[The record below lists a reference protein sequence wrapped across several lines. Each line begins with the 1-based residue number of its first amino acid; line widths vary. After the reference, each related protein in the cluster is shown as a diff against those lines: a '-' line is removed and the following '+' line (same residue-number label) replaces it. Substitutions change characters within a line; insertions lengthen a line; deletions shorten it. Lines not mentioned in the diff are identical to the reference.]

1 MPRYTDESVDRVK
14 DAIDMVDLVS
24 AKTELRR
31 AGANRLE
38 GLCPFHDERTPS
50 FGIDPVQK
58 VYHCFGC
65 GVGGDGITFVRET
78 EGVDFIGAIELLADR
93 YGIQLEVADEDPAER
108 ERRRARERLYEL
120 LERTA
125 RYYTRILWESREAE
139 GARKYLLE
147 RGLTE
152 ESLRKFRL
160 GFAPNRWDTVLMASR
175 KAGFSNRELFDA
187 GLAKRGKD
195 GGQLFDMFRARITF
209 PLTDMRGRVIGFGAR
224 QMSADRG
231 PKYLNTPEGVL
242 FHKRFQ
248 VYGADVARAAAAKA
262 GSVILAEGYTDVI
275 MLHQAGFENVV
286 GIMGTSL
293 TEEQVKIVR
302 RLAPVAQLALDAD
315 NAGQKAML
323 RAAQVAG
330 SEDLELRVV
339 PLPAGLDPA
348 DLVVER
354 GASAVAEILD
364 RKKSI
369 PFTRF
374 RVERALDRGDLS
386 SAEGKEAVLEE
397 VRPDLARVS
406 GLVRHELIGLVSDR
420 LNVGVELLEQLLR
433 QGGGSGSSSAP
444 PQRQF
449 GQQGGGG
456 GQRQGGGGGQ
466 WQGGGGQRRGG
477 SGSGSGSGGWQ
488 GGGGQ
493 RRGSGSGSFQR
504 GAPQPQP
511 AASNDAGPD
520 ASYYDG
526 LYTDDDPYAGDPG
539 PDYGGGGAAAPGP
552 PSALSSALAQTE
564 EVERRFLAFCV
575 ALPDQGGSD
584 ALAKIDPA
592 TYFTSSL
599 LQRAAEHLR
608 TNGLSA
614 AADSAPEGDHELS
627 AFLREL
633 AVRAGREPATPA
645 TLDAQRLQLELRRL
659 DRQLKAAASSGAGG
673 VTDLARQ
680 KIALQA
686 EFHAAIERAS
696 AN

>member
-93 YGIQLEVADEDPAER
+93 YGIQLEVADEDPAAR

-125 RYYTRILWESREAE
+125 RYYTRVLWESSEAAA
-139 GARKYLLE
+139 ARSYLLE

-152 ESLRKFRL
+152 ESLKKFRI
-160 GFAPNRWDTVLMASR
+160 GYAPNRWDTVLMASR
-175 KAGFSNRELFDA
+175 RAGFSNRELFDA
-187 GLAKRGKD
+187 GLAKRGRD
-195 GGQLFDMFRARITF
+195 GGRLFDMFRARITF

-354 GASAVAEILD
+354 GAQAVGEILD

-433 QGGGSGSSSAP
+433 QGGGSSPAAASP
-444 PQRQF
+444 PQRRQF
-449 GQQGGGG
+449 QQHGGARSGGGS
-456 GQRQGGGGGQ
+456 
-466 WQGGGGQRRGG
+466 GQRRGFPP
-477 SGSGSGSGGWQ
+477 
-488 GGGGQ
+488 
-493 RRGSGSGSFQR
+493 RP
-504 GAPQPQP
+504 APP
-511 AASNDAGPD
+511 APSHADPGPD

-539 PDYGGGGAAAPGP
+539 PDFGGGPAGVPAAP

-575 ALPDQGGSD
+575 ALPDQGGPD

-592 TYFTSSL
+592 THFTSSL

-608 TNGLSA
+608 THGLA
-614 AADSAPEGDHELS
+614 APADSAPDGDHELS